1 MNIYGQGRKGGWKP
15 LQNGNNDGKLIV
27 RNGRVLCPVCGKGVL
42 QYDAKPGMVMLNVPR
57 KCKKCGQTTV
67 VNIDLSLR
75 L

>member
-1 MNIYGQGRKGGWKP
+1 M
-15 LQNGNNDGKLIV
+15 QNENRCGILKVDNGKIF
-27 RNGRVLCPVCGKGVL
+27 CPVCGKGVL
-42 QYDAKPGMVMLNVPR
+42 QYDAKPGMVMKNVPR